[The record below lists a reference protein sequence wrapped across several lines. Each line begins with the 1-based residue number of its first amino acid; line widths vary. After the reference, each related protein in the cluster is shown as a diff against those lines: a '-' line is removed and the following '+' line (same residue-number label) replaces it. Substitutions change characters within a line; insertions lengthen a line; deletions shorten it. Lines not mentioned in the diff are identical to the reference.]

1 MKPFGSFAISEL
13 VGRHTG
19 GDKLSF
25 DTSYNQREQKSFW
38 VGTQTFDMYN
48 FANIESFV
56 FVIIM

>member
-25 DTSYNQREQKSFW
+25 DTSYNQRARAEILLGW
-38 VGTQTFDMYN
+38 DTNV
-48 FANIESFV
+48 
-56 FVIIM
+56 

>member
-38 VGTQTFDMYN
+38 VGTQTFDM
-48 FANIESFV
+48 
-56 FVIIM
+56 